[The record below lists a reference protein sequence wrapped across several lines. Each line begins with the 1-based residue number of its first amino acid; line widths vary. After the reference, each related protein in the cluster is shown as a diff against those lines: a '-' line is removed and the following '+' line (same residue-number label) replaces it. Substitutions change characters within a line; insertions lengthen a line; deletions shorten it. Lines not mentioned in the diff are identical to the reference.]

1 MSRRPIRCYEYVN
14 QPYDRATS
22 IVRSDPAAL
31 FRRAADA
38 AGSRAEAVAGALQVE
53 VGGIAIGTDIAIE
66 VEGIEEPEGRAP
78 LSRVMRLKL
87 RWQAAKR
94 PGMFPTMQATLSF
107 YPLSP
112 EETQLDFEG
121 EYEPPLGLVGAGA
134 DAVVGHRIAEASV
147 HRFLREIATRLA
159 AELAG

>member
-14 QPYDRATS
+14 QSYDRVTAA
-22 IVRSDPAAL
+22 VRADPTAL

-38 AGSRAEAVAGALQVE
+38 ASWRAESVAAGLQVE
-53 VGGIAIGTDIAIE
+53 VGGLAIGTDIAIE
-66 VEGIEEPEGRAP
+66 IEGIEEPEGRAP
-78 LSRVMRLKL
+78 LSRVMRMKL

-94 PGMFPTMQATLSF
+94 PGLFPTMQATLSF

-112 EETQLDFEG
+112 EETQLDLEG

-134 DAVVGHRIAEASV
+134 DALVGHRIAEASV
-147 HRFLREIATRLA
+147 HRFVREIGRRLA
-159 AELAG
+159 DQLG